1 MTEAQKSV
9 ALEIFALWIVTLLL
23 IRLVLTVE
31 AVAGLPEWVRV
42 AVPVLFM
49 YAPVWLCSW
58 RGVDSWDYPLA
69 LPALGDRPLWTE
81 AVRLNAVAICVIFVP
96 FVAGYHLWHTLV
108 FGHELQWTWP
118 SEPLKLI
125 GYHLF
130 FVAIPEEFFYRGY
143 IQTRLDEVF
152 APRWRVLGADVGWGL
167 VITCVIF
174 AIGHSIV
181 TFQWW
186 HPFIFFPSLVFGWMR
201 ARTGD
206 VMAGAFFH
214 AWSNVT
220 VGTLDTL
227 YGVIPP

>member
-31 AVAGLPEWVRV
+31 ALAGLPEWVRV

-96 FVAGYHLWHTLV
+96 FVVGYHLWHTLV

-118 SEPLKLI
+118 SEPLKLV

>member
-1 MTEAQKSV
+1 MTDAQRAV
-9 ALEIFALWIVTLLL
+9 AIEIGVLWLVTLVL
-23 IRLVLTVE
+23 IRLVLTLE
-31 AVAGLPEWVRV
+31 GALGLPEVVRV

-49 YAPVWLCSW
+49 YAPVALCRW

-69 LPALGDRPLWTE
+69 LPSLGDRPLWTE
-81 AVRLNAVAICVIFVP
+81 AFRLNAIAIGIAIGP
-96 FVAGYHLWHTLV
+96 FLFGYHLWHTIV

-118 SEPLKLI
+118 SQPVLLI

-143 IQTRLDEVF
+143 VQTRLDEVF
-152 APRWRVLGADVGWGL
+152 PTKWRVLGADVGWGL
-167 VITCVIF
+167 VITCIVF

-186 HPFIFFPSLVFGWMR
+186 HPFIVFPSLVFGWMR

-206 VMAGAFFH
+206 VIAGALFH
-214 AWSNVT
+214 AWANIT